1 GMNHCVTKVTGSI
14 FLTDI
19 NKLVMI
25 SLTQRCSFI
34 ARTAWSSM
42 SKHPVCTSSYA
53 MVKALEELEKN
64 PYFDKYAAKIA
75 KFQKESPEE
84 FLSKFAKSKDVKESQ
99 SGGQGFT
106 QKAKKSKESL
116 PKGSYAFAPQKKLE
130 SILKMDL
137 LKGKTNEE
145 VKYIWTEHF
154 RHKDAVSGIIP
165 ADVYDKLHESAGK
178 YATFLFP
185 LPRNEG
191 YEFIVA
197 QFAGHE
203 VHFTPLIN
211 YQAYKEDAPECLSLV
226 HYPDLR
232 EERGIIFM
240 HGEYDKNIINAF
252 EAQFLVNQLQLY
264 YGGSDKAKTKLLEKF
279 HHAPDQFKHM
289 ELIDQ
294 LERLDLSM
302 LSLKDK

>member
-1 GMNHCVTKVTGSI
+1 
-14 FLTDI
+14 
-19 NKLVMI
+19 MI

-145 VKYIWTEHF
+145 VKY
-154 RHKDAVSGIIP
+154 
-165 ADVYDKLHESAGK
+165 
-178 YATFLFP
+178 FLFP